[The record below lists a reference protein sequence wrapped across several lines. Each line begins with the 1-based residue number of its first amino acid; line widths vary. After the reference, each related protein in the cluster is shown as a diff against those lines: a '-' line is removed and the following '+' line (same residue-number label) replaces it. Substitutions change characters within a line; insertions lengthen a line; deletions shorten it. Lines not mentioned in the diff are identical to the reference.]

1 MRNLY
6 EILANAQRGEAMAEI
21 GQQFGLTPQ
30 QTQTAVTSLLP
41 AISMGLKRSTE
52 TPEGLGNLFA
62 LMAHQPDVYAAY
74 DDPRLAFSPEARD
87 AGNAVLSTMFGSPD
101 ASRAI
106 AGQAQQLSGISST
119 ILKKLLPVIV
129 GLIISGLMRSGS
141 GRAAPQAPQP
151 TPQSAPEQ
159 GGGLIDILRQIF
171 QQGQAEAT
179 NQPGSG
185 SSPWGIPP
193 IGDILGTDRGGT
205 ESPQKA
211 PQMPIP
217 TPADQ
222 PVPQPTDAGGGNI
235 PGGDLLPNILREL
248 EKAIR
253 EGRLKP
259 IVVGPIEIGIPGQ
272 AGPVGSDQTQAP
284 GGDILGQILR
294 EVLKGGQAQLP
305 RQGVGAAVFGD
316 RLEPGRGVGQAQ
328 IDSFQEVLDQFLGAQ
343 RR

>member
-1 MRNLY
+1 
-6 EILANAQRGEAMAEI
+6 MAKRWPRLVSSL
-21 GQQFGLTPQ
+21 GSRRSKLRRRWRRCCPRYPWASSDPPQ
-30 QTQTAVTSLLP
+30 
-41 AISMGLKRSTE
+41 

-62 LMAHQPDVYAAY
+62 LMARQPDLYAAY
-74 DDPRLAFSPEARD
+74 DDPRISFSPEARD

-106 AGQAQQLSGISST
+106 AGQAQQLSGISSA

-151 TPQSAPEQ
+151 APEQ

-171 QQGQAEAT
+171 QQGPAEAT

-211 PQMPIP
+211 PPMPMP
-217 TPADQ
+217 SDQ
-222 PVPQPTDAGGGNI
+222 PVPVPTTPAER
-235 PGGDLLPNILREL
+235 PYLA
-248 EKAIR
+248 AIYCPTSCANWR
-253 EGRLKP
+253 RRS
-259 IVVGPIEIGIPGQ
+259 
-272 AGPVGSDQTQAP
+272 A
-284 GGDILGQILR
+284 
-294 EVLKGGQAQLP
+294 
-305 RQGVGAAVFGD
+305 
-316 RLEPGRGVGQAQ
+316 RGV
-328 IDSFQEVLDQFLGAQ
+328 
-343 RR
+343 